1 MKFFKAEIMDTEM
14 YVITFKVNLLYIKKY
29 KNSPGIFQFSMKL
42 YMPLTYESLIM
53 LFIPPNRNSRIFVVK
68 RFLKLCT
75 LHLAPIIVKL
85 WANCVTWPF
94 LGFEGCHSSLYISHF
109 EPSYITRN
117 VRRSTN
123 KEIFKSNSSIRTI
136 GIKTYLHFL
145 LKFGILLPKITTFS
159 LGLELCCL
167 IIYNTIF

>member
-29 KNSPGIFQFSMKL
+29 KNSHGIFQFSMEL
-42 YMPLTYESLIM
+42 YMPLIYESLIM

-85 WANCVTWPF
+85 
-94 LGFEGCHSSLYISHF
+94 
-109 EPSYITRN
+109 
-117 VRRSTN
+117 
-123 KEIFKSNSSIRTI
+123 
-136 GIKTYLHFL
+136 
-145 LKFGILLPKITTFS
+145 
-159 LGLELCCL
+159 
-167 IIYNTIF
+167 